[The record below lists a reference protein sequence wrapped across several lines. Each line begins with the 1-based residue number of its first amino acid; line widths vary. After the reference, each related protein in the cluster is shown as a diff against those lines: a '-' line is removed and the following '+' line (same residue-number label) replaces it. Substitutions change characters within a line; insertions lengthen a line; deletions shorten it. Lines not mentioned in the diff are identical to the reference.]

1 MNLNNNLISL
11 SGDASFRRFYR
22 NKNKK
27 NSIIVFANKEKK
39 NNLLVYDAVNKI
51 LKKNNIKAPKLIK
64 EHYKEN
70 FIEIEDLGNKT
81 IYDVLKNN
89 KNKISYYYKILII
102 LKKLQK
108 IKDKKVK
115 TFNKKN
121 YFVPKYTKKKLFEEA
136 KLFLDWYIPKK
147 VSKKKQILLKKKLKN
162 IILNLINN
170 LQIKNKIFVH
180 RDFHISN
187 MMLYKKNIYLLDS
200 QDAVYGNIAY
210 DLASLIDD
218 VRFKTTLEEKKKIF
232 KKYISINKLF
242 ETTKL
247 QNDFEILSV
256 LRNIKIIGIFTRLSI
271 RDKKKKY
278 LKLIPRAWNLIELR
292 IDKNNKFKE
301 LKYILDKFFPKKI
314 RNKYEN

>member
-271 RDKKKKY
+271 RDKKKN
-278 LKLIPRAWNLIELR
+278 I
-292 IDKNNKFKE
+292 
-301 LKYILDKFFPKKI
+301 
-314 RNKYEN
+314 